1 MERNVGSS
9 DRIVRMLVGVLAI
22 VGAIALFGG
31 VGGVSGTVGTV
42 VAPLVLAFVGAVLV
56 VTGYTQ
62 SCPAYS
68 LLGFRT
74 LKP

>member
-9 DRIVRMLVGVLAI
+9 DRIVRMLVGVVALVSA
-22 VGAIALFGG
+22 VALFAG
-31 VGGVSGTVGTV
+31 VGGVSGSVGTV
-42 VAPLVLAFVGAVLV
+42 VAPLILAVVGAVLV

-62 SCPAYS
+62 TCPAYS

-74 LKP
+74 LRP